1 MTKILLIS
9 EDYIKTNSNLNDN
22 VWGEYLLP
30 AIREAQDMGLQEIIG
45 ECLYKQILYLVDT
58 AEIADDENAAYKYLL
73 DEYIQPYLMYQ
84 VLCDLVPIIGTK
96 QVNLGTVISNDEHVV
111 NLSESER
118 NRVKN
123 YYQIRADF
131 YCRRM
136 QEYVLNNRDA
146 YPELRPCD
154 CDKMQANLKSAATT
168 GLFLGGYRG
177 RRVR

>member
-1 MTKILLIS
+1 MTKVLLIS
-9 EDYIKTNSNLNDN
+9 EDFIKTNSNLNDN

-45 ECLYKQILYLVDT
+45 ECLYRHILSLVDNG
-58 AEIADDENAAYKYLL
+58 EIGDIENAAYKHLL
-73 DEYIQPYLMYQ
+73 DEYIQQYLMYQ
-84 VLCDLVPIIGTK
+84 VLTDLVPIIGTK
-96 QVNLGTVISNDEHVV
+96 QANLGTVISNDEHVL

-123 YYQIRADF
+123 HYQIRADF

-136 QEYVLNNRDA
+136 QEYILNNRDA

-154 CDKMQANLKSAATT
+154 CDKMQSNLKSAATT
-168 GLFLGGYRG
+168 GLWLGGYRG
-177 RRVR
+177 RRLR